1 MCDNSLA
8 ARVESRLREALRYH
22 LHGLRDKIERDFS
35 QASFEEELAALHG
48 DPVYRRW
55 FLDSPQYVLV
65 RFMGRI
71 SISIGR
77 RLGEIYEKIPR
88 YTTAARFDL
97 SQEEVAPRF
106 DNLELDIGIPIESL
120 SGEDAEHLRSV
131 ARSYFTNY
139 NDLDLGIEIRYNFNP
154 NDSARLRKDDRM
166 ANLLISDDYFPIY
179 LVFSSIS
186 PRHEA
191 IARLRRAGWNFLI
204 GNRASS
210 FMNELMNID
219 ITRILETPSI
229 RDEIQRE
236 VNSIMESLFSSY
248 AFREVIRRRS
258 TNPSTSDLE

>member
-1 MCDNSLA
+1 MSNELLA
-8 ARVESRLREALRYH
+8 ARVESRVREALRYH
-22 LHGLRDKIERDFS
+22 LLGLRHKVEEDFS
-35 QASFEEELAALHG
+35 QISFERELAALRG

-88 YTTAARFDL
+88 FVTAARFHL
-97 SQEEVAPRF
+97 SQEDIAPKF
-106 DNLELDIGIPIESL
+106 DNLELDIGIPIENL
-120 SGEDAEHLRSV
+120 SPDDAEHVRSV
-131 ARSYFTNY
+131 VRSYHNNY

-166 ANLLISDDYFPIY
+166 AKLLISGNHFPIY
-179 LVFSSIS
+179 LIFSSIS

-204 GNRASS
+204 GNQASS
-210 FMNELMNID
+210 FMNEMLD
-219 ITRILETPSI
+219 VDFTRILETPSI
-229 RDEIQRE
+229 RDEIEKE
-236 VNSIMESLFSSY
+236 VNSIMERLFSSY
-248 AFREVIRRRS
+248 AFTEAVRR
-258 TNPSTSDLE
+258 TL